1 LAIYEVTDSG
11 SIIELDNGQMAIVV
25 KANLD
30 NPLTPD
36 IMLVT
41 DTNKNILSMPISI
54 DLTDAH
60 NQLNILGKLAEDDP
74 LNEFIKLFYAQYKT
88 Y

>member
-1 LAIYEVTDSG
+1 
-11 SIIELDNGQMAIVV
+11 
-25 KANLD
+25 
-30 NPLTPD
+30 
-36 IMLVT
+36 MLVT